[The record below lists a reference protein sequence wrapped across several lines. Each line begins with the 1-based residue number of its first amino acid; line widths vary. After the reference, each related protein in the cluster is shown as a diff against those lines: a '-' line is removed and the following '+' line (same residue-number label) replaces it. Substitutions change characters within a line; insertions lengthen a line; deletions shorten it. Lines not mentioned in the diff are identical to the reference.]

1 MIETHKNGQQVGF
14 TLIEILV
21 TLVVLSVGLLGI
33 AGMQAGA
40 LKNNHAAYTKTQ
52 ATNLAMDMADRIRAN
67 ADGSASYAGFDSK
80 EDAVTDPGC
89 IAAASGCTV
98 AQMAQYDLFEWSQPL
113 NATNRPVLPQGRGQI
128 SEDATNGEFTITI
141 AWREPAFEK
150 VNMENCGITDL
161 DNVDGDDGTG
171 DIACFQ
177 LSFIP

>member
-1 MIETHKNGQQVGF
+1 MIKTRRCQRQAGF

-21 TLVVLSVGLLGI
+21 TLVVLSIGLLGI

-67 ADGSASYAGFDSK
+67 ADGSASYAGFDTK
-80 EDAVTDPGC
+80 GDAVTDPGC
-89 IAAASGCTV
+89 IATASGCTV

-113 NATNRPVLPQGRGQI
+113 NATSKPILPEGRGLI
-128 SEDATNGEFTITI
+128 SENADGEFTITI
-141 AWREPAFEK
+141 AWREPAFAE
-150 VNMENCGITDL
+150 VDLENCGITDL
-161 DNVDGDDGTG
+161 DNVDGDDETG